1 MSQADWVSQS
11 GQPPSSD
18 LAAQEPEALRHLK
31 SAVRS
36 GVPWHQAL
44 LEAMGLWTLPQEVYQ
59 DRTYQYLIEG
69 EAFDWLVLA
78 ERLCAELDGVIPAE
92 EKERL
97 LFRGVLPMKENA
109 EAFRDF
115 LGASKYRGYL
125 NYWYGVVVEEAL
137 QLAVEDEVRKRHR
150 ARGYSDSEDLVEDAF
165 THLYGETRAALLEE
179 FRRHAHIRRN
189 RGLTL
194 TDLKGFN
201 YWLFKRRVNMW
212 DPARVGSDARKG
224 VRRLQALESCQEPLD
239 VPGSVEAQPGTDFIR
254 SNSPHPAR

>member
-18 LAAQEPEALRHLK
+18 LAEQESEALRHLK
-31 SAVRS
+31 SAVRA

-44 LEAMGLWTLPQEVYQ
+44 LEAVGLWTLPQEVFQ

-78 ERLCAELDGVIPAE
+78 ERLCAEMDGVIPAE

-97 LFRGVLPMKENA
+97 LFRGVLPLQEDA
-109 EAFRDF
+109 QTFQDY
-115 LGASKYRGYL
+115 LGAGKYRGYL

-137 QLAVEDEVRKRHR
+137 QLAVEDEVRKRHK

-165 THLYGETRAALLEE
+165 TQLYGETRTALLEE
-179 FRRHAHIRRN
+179 FRLHAHIRRN

-194 TDLKGFN
+194 SDLKGFT

-224 VRRLQALESCQEPLD
+224 IRRLQALESGQEPPHGP
-239 VPGSVEAQPGTDFIR
+239 VSVEAQPGAAFVR
-254 SNSPHPAR
+254 SR

>member
-18 LAAQEPEALRHLK
+18 LAEQEPEALRHLR

-44 LEAMGLWTLPQEVYQ
+44 LEAMGLWTLPQEVFQ

-92 EKERL
+92 AKEQL
-97 LFRGVLPMKENA
+97 LFRGVLPQE
-109 EAFRDF
+109 EDPGAFRHL

-150 ARGYSDSEDLVEDAF
+150 ARGYSDSEDLVEEAF
-165 THLYGETRAALLEE
+165 THLYGETKTSLLEE
-179 FRRHAHIRRN
+179 FRRHAHLPRN

-194 TDLKGFN
+194 SDLKGFN

-224 VRRLQALESCQEPLD
+224 LRRLQALESSQESPD
-239 VPGSVEAQPGTDFIR
+239 GPGSVEARPVADYVR
-254 SNSPHPAR
+254 SS